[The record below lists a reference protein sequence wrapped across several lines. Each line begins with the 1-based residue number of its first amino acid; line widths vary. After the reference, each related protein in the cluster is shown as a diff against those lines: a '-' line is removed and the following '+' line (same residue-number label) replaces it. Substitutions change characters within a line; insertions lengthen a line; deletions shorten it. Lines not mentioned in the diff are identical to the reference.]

1 MSRRDFAKKDRGPK
15 LNEPVCIGEEVK
27 IGIHLAIERFRL
39 DPAQQELCF
48 PSSLS
53 TTERAYIHRFCNQL
67 SDLKARSR
75 GHGQNRSITVRK
87 VEGGKKGTT
96 LPSLFSLAHN
106 ASQVNAVLSK
116 YPVTTKEKQ
125 DLTPQHVKS
134 TNTNECR
141 DKSNFGRL
149 TTVVPQIPT
158 KRGNSELG
166 KFREML
172 PVFQMGNKIM
182 DVINAN
188 RVVLIAGETGSGK
201 TTQVPQLILDD
212 CCERKEAC
220 RMLCTQPRRIAAVS
234 IAERVAA
241 ERAER
246 LGHIVGYQIRL
257 ESKISQKTVLTFCTT
272 GVLLR
277 TLMGGDACLNSVT
290 HIIVDEV
297 HERDRFTDFLLLCLK
312 EALPHHQNLR
322 VILMSATLNTEL
334 FSEYFNYCPI
344 VSVPGNMYP
353 VEEFFLEDILKWTAY
368 KNKAMDKALLKTQ
381 KSKVQEECLSEWCSK
396 QLNIGESA
404 MGSGT
409 EEDSDVTTSDNAELG
424 EEKEE
429 LEPWVIEEMDRLLR
443 EVWLTGN
450 EELFHQILYLIS
462 SENVSVDY
470 VQSETST
477 TPLMIAAARGFINV
491 VEHLLNLGA
500 DASLRTSNNWT
511 ALDLAKKFQRNDILE
526 LLEAHLASLDLAHN
540 AVNEDLQLVSE
551 EDRELLSIYQHSFD
565 DEKVDINLVTCL
577 IHRIHTVEREG
588 AILVFLPGY
597 DEIMNLKV
605 AITEDVRFQ
614 QGRFAIYTL
623 HSSLQ
628 YSDQKKVFKPP
639 PQGIRKIILSTNI
652 AETSITI
659 NDVVFVIDCGKVKEK
674 TYDALTSLTMLKS
687 NWISKA
693 SALQR
698 KGRAG
703 RCQSGKCYHLFSRSR
718 YMHLQD
724 YQTPEILRLP
734 LQELCLHTKLL
745 APNSQSVETFLGKCP
760 QAPPQLVI
768 RNAIQNLK
776 KIDALDPFE
785 DMTEL
790 GQHLADLPI
799 EPRLGKIILYSVVLK
814 CLDPVLTIVS
824 TLSYKEPFIIPALP
838 SERRSVMGKRKKF
851 AEDTCSDHMAFLRA
865 FQTWQKA
872 RAEGWERAFC
882 EKNFISSSTMEM
894 IYGIRNQV
902 LAQLRTSGF
911 LRAKGAGDIRD
922 LNTNSDN
929 WALVKACLVAGT
941 YPNIIQRDR
950 TNYLC
955 TTTEKRVRFHTS
967 SVLQPV
973 TSVTSVL
980 PASAMK
986 KFVKT
991 LPSKWLIYE
1000 EMSRSQRVSLA
1011 KYCTLVSPAAM
1022 FLFAGHSKVTTD
1034 AIKQSED
1041 QEDDTEE
1048 DESSDKESTFKDG
1061 DKHGGNVTVKLDDW
1075 ISFAFE
1081 SMTNA
1086 KTAVLFRM
1094 KWHSLF
1100 LNRMKHPNRPWTQA
1114 EEAILQAICAVLTNA
1129 EKTMGFENPV
1139 GIGQQPRV
1147 FDPTVGAG
1155 FDDYYNRPGSTGG
1168 FQHPYYHQQQQQQQ
1182 QHLNQ
1187 QQIQQQHHHQQQQQ
1201 MYRGH
1206 SSGVGRGYSNQ
1217 QQKNFQSYT
1226 KSLPMNSGA
1235 KEDSRSSAV
1244 SNITQGASPAVP
1256 AAASTAGN
1264 RTQTQAIED
1273 GRYFLMRSNNQKNV
1287 DISESK
1293 GVWASSFANEAKLN
1307 RAFQSGKNI
1316 FLIFC
1321 VPGNGNFQGYAR
1333 MTSPIT
1339 RSRTPV
1345 FPGSGFTGVF
1355 NVEWIKRAVLPFSM
1369 TNNLLNSWNEN
1380 RRVHSGRDGQEIET
1394 KVALELLGMWDTQ
1407 QLRCPQSGGK
1417 KKAGGQ
1423 QTLKPTSQQKQQQ
1436 KPEKKQL
1443 ESSAASDDRTDKEH
1457 SEVCQSSPSPALS
1470 TNTNNSSS
1478 DSTSRTSSPAHKL
1491 SQAEGGSGQFQ
1502 GIMSNSQPS
1511 LILQSPAQLMS
1522 QGYAAGGVNKS
1533 YFSNTY
1539 QQQQQQG
1546 VFGKPALSVANN
1558 ASGLNPLL
1566 MAQAG
1571 LIGQGLTVGPH
1582 PGLSPV
1588 MILHRGHTSPVPQTP
1603 QQHYFSGGQFNQHK

>member
-1 MSRRDFAKKDRGPK
+1 MPRRHLDKNERGPK
-15 LNEPVCIGEEVK
+15 LNEPVCIGEDVK

-39 DPAQQELCF
+39 DATQQELCF

-53 TTERAYIHRFCNQL
+53 TTERAYIHRYCNQL

-75 GHGQNRSITVRK
+75 GHGQNRCISVRK
-87 VEGGKKGTT
+87 IEGGRKGTT

-116 YPVTTKEKQ
+116 YPVTAKEKQ
-125 DLTPQHVKS
+125 DLTPQLVKS
-134 TNTNECR
+134 ANANESR

-149 TTVVPQIPT
+149 TNVVPQIPA
-158 KRGNSELG
+158 KRGTSELG

-212 CCERKEAC
+212 CSEKKEAC
-220 RMLCTQPRRIAAVS
+220 RMLCPQPRRIAAVS

-241 ERAER
+241 ERGER
-246 LGHIVGYQIRL
+246 LGHTVGYQIRL

-277 TLMGGDACLNSVT
+277 TLMGGDACLSSVT

-322 VILMSATLNTEL
+322 VILMSATLNTDL
-334 FSEYFNYCPI
+334 FSEYFNCCPI
-344 VSVPGNMYP
+344 VSVSGNMFP
-353 VEEFFLEDILKWTAY
+353 VEEYFLEDILKWTAY
-368 KNKAMDKALLKTQ
+368 KNKAMDKALLTTQ

-396 QLNIGESA
+396 QLNIAESA
-404 MGSGT
+404 IGSGT

-443 EVWLTGN
+443 EVWLTGS

-500 DASLRTSNNWT
+500 DAGLRTSNNWT

-540 AVNEDLQLVSE
+540 TVSEDLQLVSE
-551 EDRELLSIYQHSFD
+551 EDRELLSVYQHSFD

-577 IHRIHTVEREG
+577 IHQIHTGEREG

-614 QGRFAIYTL
+614 QSRFVIYTL

-628 YSDQKKVFKPP
+628 YTDQKKVFKPS

-734 LQELCLHTKLL
+734 LHELCLHTKLL
-745 APNSQSVETFLGKCP
+745 APNSQSVETFLSKCP

-776 KIDALDPFE
+776 KIDALDTFE

-851 AEDTCSDHMAFLRA
+851 AEDTYSDHMAFLRA
-865 FQTWQKA
+865 FQSWQKA

-894 IYGIRNQV
+894 IHGIRMQV
-902 LAQLRTSGF
+902 LAQLRASGF

-950 TNYLC
+950 TNCLC

-967 SVLQPV
+967 SVLQPA

-980 PASAMK
+980 PANSMK

-1041 QEDDTEE
+1041 PEDG
-1048 DESSDKESTFKDG
+1048 G
-1061 DKHGGNVTVKLDDW
+1061 DRHAGNVTVKLDEW
-1075 ISFAFE
+1075 ISFVFE
-1081 SMTNA
+1081 SVTNA

-1100 LNRMKHPNRPWTQA
+1100 LNRMRHPNRPWTQA
-1114 EEAILQAICAVLTNA
+1114 EEAVLQAICAVLTNA

-1147 FDPTVGAG
+1147 FEPTG
-1155 FDDYYNRPGSTGG
+1155 FDDYYNRPGSTTGY
-1168 FQHPYYHQQQQQQQ
+1168 QHPYYHQQQQQQ
-1182 QHLNQ
+1182 HLNQ
-1187 QQIQQQHHHQQQQQ
+1187 QHIQQQQQQ

-1206 SSGVGRGYSNQ
+1206 GSAAGRGYSSQ
-1217 QQKNFQSYT
+1217 HQKNFQSYT
-1226 KSLPMNSGA
+1226 KSQPINSGA
-1235 KEDSRSSAV
+1235 KEDSRGSALNNSSHV
-1244 SNITQGASPAVP
+1244 ASPAPP
-1256 AAASTAGN
+1256 AATTMAGN
-1264 RTQTQAIED
+1264 KTTSQTIED
-1273 GRYFLMRSNNQKNV
+1273 GRYFLMRCHNQKII
-1287 DISESK
+1287 DMSEAK
-1293 GVWASSFANEAKLN
+1293 GIWACSFANEAKLD
-1307 RAFQSGKNI
+1307 RAFHSGKNV

-1333 MTSPIT
+1333 MTSPVT
-1339 RSRTPV
+1339 RNRAPV
-1345 FPGSGFTGVF
+1345 FPGSGFTVVF
-1355 NVEWIKRAVLPFSM
+1355 DIEWIKRAILPFSM
-1369 TNNLLNSWNEN
+1369 TNSLLNSWNEN
-1380 RRVHSGRDGQEIET
+1380 RKIHSGRDGQEIET
-1394 KVALELLGMWDTQ
+1394 KVAVELMRMWDTQ
-1407 QLRCPQSGGK
+1407 QLRCPQTGGK

-1423 QTLKPTSQQKQQQ
+1423 QTLKPTFPQKQPQ
-1436 KPEKKQL
+1436 KTEKRRS
-1443 ESSAASDDRTDKEH
+1443 ENTPSSDDRSDKERG
-1457 SEVCQSSPSPALS
+1457 EVSQSSPSPALS
-1470 TNTNNSSS
+1470 TNTNNSSG
-1478 DSTSRTSSPAHKL
+1478 DSTSRTSSPAHKP
-1491 SQAEGGSGQFQ
+1491 QAEGGGGQLQ
-1502 GIMSNSQPS
+1502 GISGSSQPG
-1511 LILQSPAQLMS
+1511 LIMQSPAQLMP
-1522 QGYAAGGVNKS
+1522 QGFAAGNANKS
-1533 YFSNTY
+1533 YYSNTY
-1539 QQQQQQG
+1539 QQQQQQQG
-1546 VFGKPALSVANN
+1546 VFGKPTLSVANN
-1558 ASGLNPLL
+1558 APGLNPLL

-1571 LIGQGLTVGPH
+1571 LIGQGLTVGPQA
-1582 PGLSPV
+1582 GLSPV
-1588 MILHRGHTSPVPQTP
+1588 MILHRGHPSPAPQTP
-1603 QQHYFSGGQFNQHK
+1603 QPHYFSGGQYNHHK